1 MPVARVKRGPIRE
14 MRQDM
19 CITEYNEAETMQ
31 MFKEEGRQEG
41 RQEGRKDMILSM
53 LRKGKTPQDI
63 ADFCDADL
71 SEIESIQ
78 EEMLVA
84 K

>member
-31 MFKEEGRQEG
+31 MFKEEGRW
-41 RQEGRKDMILSM
+41 EGRKDKILSM